1 VVIIGDNVESIF
13 RRFYMLLKK
22 KEKHAKD
29 KKEIRSD
36 FVSPLTSFFLFP
48 LPQFLCLLHD
58 IHNDTV

>member
-1 VVIIGDNVESIF
+1 MVIIGDNVESIF
-13 RRFYMLLKK
+13 RRFCRLLKK

-48 LPQFLCLLHD
+48 NFFVSFVIFMMILC
-58 IHNDTV
+58 N